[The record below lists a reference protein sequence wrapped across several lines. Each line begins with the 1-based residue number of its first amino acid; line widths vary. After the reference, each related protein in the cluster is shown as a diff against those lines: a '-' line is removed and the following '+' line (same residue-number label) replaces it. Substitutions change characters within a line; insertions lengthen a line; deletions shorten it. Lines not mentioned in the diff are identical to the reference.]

1 VEETANSA
9 VKELAIEKKLKEFEL
24 EWATKTL
31 AFAPFKSR
39 GNIMLHGGATLELM
53 EQLEETQMNLGSMMA
68 SRYITP
74 FKEEVQ
80 EWVVKLST
88 VSEQLE
94 IWVQV
99 QAMWQYLEAV
109 FTSGDI
115 AKQLPQESKRFQGID
130 KNWLKIMT
138 KGNEQ
143 PIATAYIYGNDSL
156 KQVLPMMLEQLE
168 LCQKALSGYLDQ
180 KRAAFPRFFFV
191 ADATLLEVLSQGSN
205 PQAIQPHLQSVFD
218 SVVQVQFDKKE
229 KTHITS
235 LESSEGQVVKLRQ
248 VVKAEGNIEEW
259 LDRLLKEMQATINNI
274 NGRAAIDCEV
284 MGTEEFTH
292 KYQAQVSLLGI
303 QFKWTMDSEDALF
316 RAKTEKGIMQAVNKK
331 HNARLNELVGIDPN
345 PRPNLNPNPNP
356 NSNPNPNPN
365 PNLVTWLRWAS
376 TFGATATCAS
386 TVRGRGR
393 RSRR

>member
-1 VEETANSA
+1 MEETANSA

-31 AFAPFKSR
+31 SFSPFKSR
-39 GNIMLHGGATLELM
+39 GNIMLHGGATVELM

-143 PIATAYIYGNDSL
+143 PIVTAYIYGNDSL
-156 KQVLPMMLEQLE
+156 KQVL
-168 LCQKALSGYLDQ
+168 SH
-180 KRAAFPRFFFV
+180 RVAA
-191 ADATLLEVLSQGSN
+191 SIS
-205 PQAIQPHLQSVFD
+205 
-218 SVVQVQFDKKE
+218 
-229 KTHITS
+229 
-235 LESSEGQVVKLRQ
+235 
-248 VVKAEGNIEEW
+248 
-259 LDRLLKEMQATINNI
+259 
-274 NGRAAIDCEV
+274 
-284 MGTEEFTH
+284 
-292 KYQAQVSLLGI
+292 
-303 QFKWTMDSEDALF
+303 
-316 RAKTEKGIMQAVNKK
+316 
-331 HNARLNELVGIDPN
+331 
-345 PRPNLNPNPNP
+345 
-356 NSNPNPNPN
+356 
-365 PNLVTWLRWAS
+365 
-376 TFGATATCAS
+376 
-386 TVRGRGR
+386 
-393 RSRR
+393 